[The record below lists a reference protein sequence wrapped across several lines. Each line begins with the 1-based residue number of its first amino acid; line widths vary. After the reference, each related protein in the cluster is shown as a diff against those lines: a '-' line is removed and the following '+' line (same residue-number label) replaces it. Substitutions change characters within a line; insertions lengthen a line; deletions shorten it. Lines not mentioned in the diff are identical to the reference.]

1 MLAMTRR
8 LAALLALAAI
18 AGAAHAQQPAKQS
31 GGPAMPALPAP
42 IVFFDVAGPDTTA
55 LSNFYAKVFNWQF
68 GPGGQFSVPVSGLTP
83 NAMLG
88 ATLRKDPANKLVYL
102 GVPDVAA
109 TLKLIVE
116 NGGKV
121 VAPRFEVKGVV
132 VLGLF
137 TDPAGN
143 SMGLVE
149 FRDGKAVVP

>member
-1 MLAMTRR
+1 MFAMQRR
-8 LAALLALAAI
+8 LAVLLSIAAI
-18 AGAAHAQQPAKQS
+18 AGAAHAQQSK
-31 GGPAMPALPAP
+31 GPAMPALPAP
-42 IVFFDVAGPDTTA
+42 IVFFDIAGPDTTA
-55 LSNFYAKVFNWQF
+55 ISNFYAKVFNWQF
-68 GPGGQFSVPVSGLTP
+68 GPGGQFSVPVSGLNP
-83 NAMLG
+83 GSMLG

-116 NGGKV
+116 NGGTV
-121 VAPRFEVKGVV
+121 VAPRFEVRGVV

-149 FRDGKAVVP
+149 FREGKAVIP